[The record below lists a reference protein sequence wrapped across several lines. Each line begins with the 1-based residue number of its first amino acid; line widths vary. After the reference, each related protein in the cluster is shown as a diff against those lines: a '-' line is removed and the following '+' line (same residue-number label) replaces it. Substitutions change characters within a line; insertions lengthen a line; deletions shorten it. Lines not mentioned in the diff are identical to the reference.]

1 MSYHIAEDEY
11 DDERLIRYLIGSL
24 DEQDTERC
32 DELSITDGR
41 FADRLRA
48 VEDDLVD
55 AYARGE
61 LSGVRLEQFR
71 SAYLASPARRDKVRF
86 AEALFERQP
95 ALISAASPAVRRVR
109 LAPGWAMAAA
119 ALLVAG
125 SGYLL
130 FQQTRTAPVQQ
141 GVAPEPVPAPA
152 SPQDTPLPPR
162 TEVSPLPSA
171 SPAAPTPAPALAFTL
186 MPPTRGAG
194 APPIV
199 TMTRSAREADFHVVL
214 ESDDFQSYGVALKDP
229 GADRVMWRSG
239 RLDATTLSGNRVVV
253 VRLDEAT
260 SLPPR
265 NYVLELTG
273 FPAAGEAELVASYP
287 FQLVLQ

>member
-24 DEQDTERC
+24 DEQDSERC

-71 SAYLASPARRDKVRF
+71 SAYQASPARRDKVRF

-119 ALLVAG
+119 ALLVVG

-141 GVAPEPVPAPA
+141 AVAPEPVRAPA

-171 SPAAPTPAPALAFTL
+171 SPAAPTPAPVLAFTL
-186 MPPTRGAG
+186 LPPTRGVG

-199 TMTRSAREADFHVVL
+199 TMTRGAREADFHVVL

-239 RLDATTLSGNRVVV
+239 RLNATTLSGNRVVV
-253 VRLDEAT
+253 VRLDNAT

-273 FPAAGEAELVASYP
+273 LPAAGEAELVASYP
-287 FQLVLQ
+287 FQLVLR